1 MAGIAAAVGTIGS
14 AQQTGKGEIMGI
26 GNFVERVGRVS
37 QGWNAAEDEK
47 RVRARAEMQDQIN
60 AYGLADL
67 ERQRAERESERAAI
81 QAAVQANPNIDPTG
95 LALVAQRVRAQRGDF
110 EGVKRLGDPK
120 VEELQRQSKLYE
132 LELENDPELRAA
144 KLEIMRGQIPQLRAE
159 SKMKLVELGN
169 KSLNTFLEMYIRDP
183 EGATQFA
190 SESGVLFPGRKI
202 SKAGMTEIGGK
213 KMFVFVG
220 EDGKPLGAMPE
231 AEVKR
236 RIYGEKKAEVIKY
249 GADEGVMRVS
259 PDGSVTE
266 IRAPQPDAAKT
277 PAEIQLIERIQSDPD
292 FAEAYQ
298 KAQGMKGKTRG
309 ERIEA
314 IAADLLAKNG
324 FRYAKT
330 GTQGALTDATAIV
343 DAAGGAKP
351 TAASP
356 KSNASGVA
364 SLPAGSKKIGT
375 AGGKPVYQT
384 PDGKRFIG
392 Q

>member
-1 MAGIAAAVGTIGS
+1 
-14 AQQTGKGEIMGI
+14 MGI

-47 RVRARAEMQDQIN
+47 RVRARAEMQDRIN
-60 AYGLADL
+60 AYGLADI

-81 QAAVQANPNIDPTG
+81 QAAVQNDPNITPAG
-95 LALVAQRVRAQRGDF
+95 LAAVAQRVRAERGDF
-110 EGVKRLGDPK
+110 EGMKRLGDPK

-144 KLEIMRGQIPQLRAE
+144 KLEIMRGQIPQLKAE
-159 SKMKLVELGN
+159 SKMKLAELGN
-169 KSLNTFLEMYIRDP
+169 KALNTFFEMYIRDP

-213 KMFVFVG
+213 KMFVFLG
-220 EDGKPLGAMPE
+220 DDGKPLSAMPE
-231 AEVKR
+231 AEVQR
-236 RIYGEKKAEVIKY
+236 RLYGEKKPEVIKFKD
-249 GADEGVMRVS
+249 DEGLATVGA
-259 PDGSVTE
+259 DGSVNE
-266 IRAPQPDAAKT
+266 IRAPKADAAKT
-277 PAEIQLIERIQSDPD
+277 PAEIQLIERIQSDPE
-292 FAEAYQ
+292 FAAAYQ
-298 KAQGMKGKTRG
+298 KAQDMKGKSRS

-330 GTQGALTDATAIV
+330 GTQGALTDAAAIV

-356 KSNASGVA
+356 KSNAGGVA
-364 SLPAGSKKIGT
+364 SLPAGSKQIGT